1 MSAVDYHDIAE
12 DMATH
17 LQTKLGTGYLC
28 TSSRSTALQ
37 YAEQGIG
44 VVVVFNRFRHMEEL
58 SQTVAPTRDA
68 EYRIGIAARGESDD
82 DVKEKLDDAVSAIEY
97 ILNEDH
103 AAPPFGHFE
112 IERCIATDG
121 EVIEFPGMG
130 QAGFVTA
137 TVRIMEV

>member
-1 MSAVDYHDIAE
+1 
-12 DMATH
+12 
-17 LQTKLGTGYLC
+17 
-28 TSSRSTALQ
+28 
-37 YAEQGIG
+37 
-44 VVVVFNRFRHMEEL
+44 MEEL

-68 EYRIGIAARGESDD
+68 EYRIAIAARGESDD
-82 DVKEKLDDAVSAIEY
+82 AVAEKLTDAISAIEY

-121 EVIEFPGMG
+121 EVMETPNIGLIG
-130 QAGFVTA
+130 RVTA